1 MRRAITL
8 AIIAAAMT
16 AAGCSEARSE
26 NGGPEISR
34 NFEVGAFDQIELLGA
49 YDTTVRTGSAPSVL
63 AKGNED
69 AINDLEVTVRDS
81 KLIISHKKRSGMNWP
96 RNGKLELTVTVPS
109 LRSAELAGAG
119 DIRIDR
125 IKGDSFEG
133 QIKGAGDLRVDNV
146 EVGSLKLAIAGAGN
160 ATAKSGS
167 ARTVDYS
174 IAGAGDINA
183 KDVTSETASVSV
195 TGAGG
200 VNANASKTASVS
212 IMGAGSVNLTGGAKC
227 SVSKM
232 GPGDVHCS

>member
-1 MRRAITL
+1 
-8 AIIAAAMT
+8 MT
-16 AAGCSEARSE
+16 AADVLSASES
-26 NGGPEISR
+26 GPESR
-34 NFEVGAFDQIELLGA
+34 ALEVGAFDKSALGP
-49 YDTTVRTGSAPSVL
+49 TTRRSTGSAPSVL

-146 EVGSLKLAIAGAGN
+146 EVRSLKLAIAGAGN

-174 IAGAGDINA
+174 IAGAGDITPRTYVRNGLRP
-183 KDVTSETASVSV
+183 V

-200 VNANASKTASVS
+200 VTPTPRRPQACPH
-212 IMGAGSVNLTGGAKC
+212 GAAV
-227 SVSKM
+227 
-232 GPGDVHCS
+232 

>member
-1 MRRAITL
+1 MRRGLTL
-8 AIIAAAMT
+8 GIIAAAM
-16 AAGCSEARSE
+16 AATGCSEARSE

-34 NFEVGAFDQIELLGA
+34 NFEVGAFDRIELQGA
-49 YDTTVRTGSAPSVL
+49 YDTTVRTGSAPSVR
-63 AKGNED
+63 AKGSEG
-69 AINDLEVTVRDS
+69 AINDLEVVVRDG
-81 KLIISHKKRSGMNWP
+81 KLVISHKKRSGVSWR

-109 LRSAELAGAG
+109 LRGAELAGAG

-133 QIKGAGDLRVDNV
+133 QINGAGDLRVDTV

-167 ARTVDYS
+167 AKSVDYS

-195 TGAGG
+195 
-200 VNANASKTASVS
+200 
-212 IMGAGSVNLTGGAKC
+212 MGAGSVNLTGGAKC